1 MLRVTMAAPSG
12 TEVERSPV
20 ESAAASVAAAMWAA
34 ADSLQARLELVL
46 DERLGALTPD
56 QRGFLQVA
64 RADGQRLL
72 KLIGDFREIACADA
86 GLLEL
91 DWGRVDIAA
100 AAAEAAEA
108 VAARADVLGKRVA
121 VTAEQPVVV
130 SADPQRFRNA
140 LRRILR
146 HAVQHSAPGSTI
158 ELDVLATGIRIR
170 HEAESAPAPDA
181 LDLAFATAIA
191 RAHGGGVT
199 VSFDGGV
206 VTVEASVGSSDMPV
220 VQLVA

>member
-1 MLRVTMAAPSG
+1 VEAAAP
-12 TEVERSPV
+12 
-20 ESAAASVAAAMWAA
+20 SVAAAMWAA

-46 DERLGALTPD
+46 DERLGQLNPD

-72 KLIGDFREIACADA
+72 KLIADFREIACADA

-100 AAAEAAEA
+100 AASEAAEA
-108 VAARADVLGKRVA
+108 VAARADVLGKRLA
-121 VTAEQPVVV
+121 VTTDRSAVV
-130 SADPQRFRNA
+130 SADPRRFHEA
-140 LRRILR
+140 LRRLLR

-158 ELDVLATGIRIR
+158 EVEVLAGGVRIR
-170 HEAESAPAPDA
+170 HEAESPPAPDA
-181 LDLAFATAIA
+181 LELAYASAIA
-191 RAHGGGVT
+191 CAHGGGLA
-199 VSFDGGV
+199 VSFNSGV
-206 VTVEASVGSSDMPV
+206 VTIEAAVSADEASV

>member
-1 MLRVTMAAPSG
+1 
-12 TEVERSPV
+12 
-20 ESAAASVAAAMWAA
+20 MWAA

-100 AAAEAAEA
+100 AAAEAAET
-108 VAARADVLGKRVA
+108 VAARADVLGKRLA
-121 VTAEQPVVV
+121 VNAGEPVVV
-130 SADPQRFRNA
+130 SADPQRFRTA
-140 LRRILR
+140 LRRLLR

-158 ELDVLATGIRIR
+158 EVDVLANGIRIR
-170 HEAESAPAPDA
+170 HEAESPPPDA

-199 VSFDGGV
+199 VAFDGGL
-206 VTVEASVGSSDMPV
+206 VTVEATVGGSDVAV

>member
-1 MLRVTMAAPSG
+1 MAAASG
-12 TEVERSPV
+12 RQVERSSV
-20 ESAAASVAAAMWAA
+20 ETAAAPVAAAMWAA

-46 DERLGALTPD
+46 DERLGPLTPD

-72 KLIGDFREIACADA
+72 KLIADFREIACADA

-91 DWGRVDIAA
+91 DWGRVDLAA
-100 AAAEAAEA
+100 AMREAVEAAA
-108 VAARADVLGKRVA
+108 VRADILGKRLA
-121 VTAEQPVVV
+121 VSAEQPVVV
-130 SADPQRFRNA
+130 SVDP
-140 LRRILR
+140 RRIRDALKRLVR

-158 ELDVLATGIRIR
+158 AVDVLATGIRIR

-181 LDLAFATAIA
+181 LDIAFATAIA

-199 VSFDGGV
+199 VSFDAGV
-206 VTVEASVGSSDMPV
+206 VTLEASVGAADAPV

>member
-1 MLRVTMAAPSG
+1 
-12 TEVERSPV
+12 
-20 ESAAASVAAAMWAA
+20 MWAA

-46 DERLGALTPD
+46 DERLGALTAD
-56 QRGFLQVA
+56 QRGFMQVA

-91 DWGRVDIAA
+91 DWGRFDIGAA
-100 AAAEAAEA
+100 ATEASEA

-121 VTAEQPVVV
+121 VIADKQVVV

-140 LRRILR
+140 LRRLLR

-158 ELDVLATGIRIR
+158 ELEVVETGVRIR
-170 HEAESAPAPDA
+170 YEADSAPAPDA

-191 RAHGGGVT
+191 RAHGGGLT
-199 VSFDGGV
+199 ISFDGGV
-206 VTVEASVGSSDMPV
+206 VTLETSVRGPDIPV
-220 VQLVA
+220 VHLVA

>member
-1 MLRVTMAAPSG
+1 MAATSG
-12 TEVERSPV
+12 REVERSPV

-91 DWGRVDIAA
+91 DWGRVDISA
-100 AAAEAAEA
+100 AAAEAVES
-108 VAARADVLGKRVA
+108 VAARADVLGKRLA
-121 VTAEQPVVV
+121 VTAEEPVVV

-140 LRRILR
+140 LRRLLR
-146 HAVQHSAPGSTI
+146 HAVQHSSPGSTI
-158 ELDVLATGIRIR
+158 EVDVLASGIRIR
-170 HEAESAPAPDA
+170 HEAESAPSPDA

-199 VSFDGGV
+199 VAFESGV
-206 VTVEASVGSSDMPV
+206 VTVEASVGGPDVPV